1 MNASYHSKYSEDH
14 PKSTWKKAQ
23 YAEWLKKRKI
33 RYAKDALRPTLWKL
47 AKEKRENYP
56 AYRLERIA
64 YKYGHEIVRLHC
76 HHYYHCQLNPI
87 ELIWGIEKNY
97 VASENKEH
105 KLSEVE
111 DLFRKKREE
120 IDQETCKKCIEHVKR
135 IEEEFYKSDR
145 IIDVAVEKLEIN
157 INPISP
163 GRFNTFSTWGGGRIQ
178 PPSVT
183 LVSLI

>member
-1 MNASYHSKYSEDH
+1 MIDNASYHSKYSDDH

-33 RYAKDALRPTLWKL
+33 PYAKDALRPTLWKL

-56 AYRLERIA
+56 AYRLEKIA
-64 YKYGHEIVRLHC
+64 YKYGHEIVRPPP
-76 HHYYHCQLNPI
+76 YHCQLNPI

-157 INPISP
+157 VNPNSD
-163 GRFNTFSTWGGGRIQ
+163 SKM
-178 PPSVT
+178 SDMSD
-183 LVSLI
+183 LSESDDE

>member
-1 MNASYHSKYSEDH
+1 MDHEKYENYFETQICKNVSKNSALVIDNASYHSKYSEDH

-23 YAEWLKKRKI
+23 YAEWLKKKKDPLCKRCSTTDPMEAGKRK
-33 RYAKDALRPTLWKL
+33 A
-47 AKEKRENYP
+47 ENYP
-56 AYRLERIA
+56 AYRLEKIA
-64 YKYGHEIVRLHC
+64 YKYGHEIVRLPL
-76 HHYYHCQLNPI
+76 YHCQLNPI

-135 IEEEFYKSDR
+135 IEEEFTKVIGLLTS
-145 IIDVAVEKLEIN
+145 
-157 INPISP
+157 
-163 GRFNTFSTWGGGRIQ
+163 Q
-178 PPSVT
+178 
-183 LVSLI
+183 

>member
-1 MNASYHSKYSEDH
+1 MPLIIRNILNTIQNRHG
-14 PKSTWKKAQ
+14 KKLNMPNG
-23 YAEWLKKRKI
+23 LKKERSLMQKML
-33 RYAKDALRPTLWKL
+33 YDLWKL

-56 AYRLERIA
+56 AYRLEKIA
-64 YKYGHEIVRLHC
+64 YKYGHEIVRLPP
-76 HHYYHCQLNPI
+76 YHCQLNPI
-87 ELIWGIEKNY
+87 ELVWGIEKNY

-135 IEEEFYKSDR
+135 IEEELYKSDW

-157 INPISP
+157 INPNSDSEMSDMSRP
-163 GRFNTFSTWGGGRIQ
+163 F
-178 PPSVT
+178 
-183 LVSLI
+183 